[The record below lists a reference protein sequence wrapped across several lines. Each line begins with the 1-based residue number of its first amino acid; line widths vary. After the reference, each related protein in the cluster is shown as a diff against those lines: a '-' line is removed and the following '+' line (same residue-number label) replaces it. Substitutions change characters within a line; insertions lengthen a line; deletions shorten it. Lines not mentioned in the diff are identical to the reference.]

1 MECAGGI
8 FVFLFLCQIH
18 SMIIKGSATSVV
30 TREMTIG
37 ITRNLCFFFGN
48 WNEHVGRCRSFM
60 PPQSLQFLSTE
71 IAVIF
76 AKIPKFGTSPDKLLN
91 ERLR

>member
-1 MECAGGI
+1 
-8 FVFLFLCQIH
+8 
-18 SMIIKGSATSVV
+18 MIEGSATSVV

-60 PPQSLQFLSTE
+60 PPQSLPLLSTE

-76 AKIPKFGTSPDKLLN
+76 AKIPKFGTSPYMLLN
-91 ERLR
+91 ERLS